1 MSAPYRRPMPATWWL
16 LNRAYFLFM
25 VRELTS
31 VFIAVYLFLLL
42 ILLSKLRAGPEAYEG
57 YLRFLAAPG
66 MIVFHV
72 VALAAAIFHTVTWF
86 NILPSVLVV
95 RVGGRRVSGAI
106 LAGANYAAWIAISIL
121 LSWIVLRA

>member
-31 VFIAVYLFLLL
+31 VFIAVYVVLVL
-42 ILLSKLRAGPEAYEG
+42 ILLSKLRAGPDAYAQ
-57 YLRFLAAPG
+57 YLRFLGTPG

-95 RVGGRRVSGAI
+95 RVGERRVPGAI

-121 LSWIVLRA
+121 LAWIMLRA

>member
-31 VFIAVYLFLLL
+31 VFIAVYVILLL
-42 ILLSKLRAGPEAYEG
+42 ILLSKLRAGPEAYAHH
-57 YLRFLAAPG
+57 LRFLATPG

-95 RVGGRRVSGAI
+95 RVGERRVPGAS

-121 LSWIVLRA
+121 LAWIMLRA